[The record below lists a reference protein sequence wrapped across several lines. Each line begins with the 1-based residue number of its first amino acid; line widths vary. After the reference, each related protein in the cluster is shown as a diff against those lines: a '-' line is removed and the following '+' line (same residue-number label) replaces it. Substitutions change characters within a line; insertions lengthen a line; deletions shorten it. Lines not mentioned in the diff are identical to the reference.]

1 MIFKQIFSSCYV
13 LLTDQIALPGCL
25 YFLRYWMKLT
35 YMDEVFIRTSKE
47 NIGYSRKGGNEI
59 FTSNVERL
67 DDNEKTLLKQEVE
80 SLKTSADF

>member
-1 MIFKQIFSSCYV
+1 
-13 LLTDQIALPGCL
+13 
-25 YFLRYWMKLT
+25 
-35 YMDEVFIRTSKE
+35 MDEAFIRTSKE

>member
-1 MIFKQIFSSCYV
+1 MFSE
-13 LLTDQIALPGCL
+13 GGEG
-25 YFLRYWMKLT
+25 RWLT

-67 DDNEKTLLKQEVE
+67 DDNEKILLKQEVE
-80 SLKTSADF
+80 SVKTIADF